1 MIGYKDYVKAA
12 AKLQLALK
20 VALING
26 KFSDD
31 VRQFLSKVDT
41 EAEQLIG
48 GVDEDI
54 LELFTQRNCS
64 RRGGRPDE
72 NNPMRML

>member
-20 VALING
+20 VALQDG

-31 VRQFLSKVDT
+31 VKQFISKIDQ

-54 LELFTQRNCS
+54 LELFTQR
-64 RRGGRPDE
+64 RQAK
-72 NNPMRML
+72 

>member
-54 LELFTQRNCS
+54 LKLFTQR
-64 RRGGRPDE
+64 RQAK
-72 NNPMRML
+72 

>member
-1 MIGYKDYVKAA
+1 MIDCKDYVKAA

-20 VALING
+20 VALQDG

-31 VRQFLSKVDT
+31 VKQFISKIDQ

-48 GVDEDI
+48 GVDEDM
-54 LELFTQRNCS
+54 LELFTQR
-64 RRGGRPDE
+64 RQAK
-72 NNPMRML
+72 

>member
-1 MIGYKDYVKAA
+1 MVGYKDYVKAA
-12 AKLQLALK
+12 AKLQLALR

-31 VRQFLSKVDT
+31 IRQFLSKVDM
-41 EAEQLIG
+41 EAEKLIG

-54 LELFTQRNCS
+54 LKLFTQ
-64 RRGGRPDE
+64 GRQAK
-72 NNPMRML
+72 

>member
-31 VRQFLSKVDT
+31 VKQFLSKVDM

-54 LELFTQRNCS
+54 LELFTQR
-64 RRGGRPDE
+64 R
-72 NNPMRML
+72 

>member
-12 AKLQLALK
+12 AKLQLALR

-26 KFSDD
+26 KFSESIK
-31 VRQFLSKVDT
+31 QFIEKIDT

-54 LELFTQRNCS
+54 LELFTQR
-64 RRGGRPDE
+64 RQAK
-72 NNPMRML
+72 

>member
-12 AKLQLALK
+12 AKLQLALR

-54 LELFTQRNCS
+54 LELFTQR
-64 RRGGRPDE
+64 R
-72 NNPMRML
+72 

>member
-1 MIGYKDYVKAA
+1 VVDRARGGRRMIGYKDYVKAA

-31 VRQFLSKVDT
+31 VKQFLSKVDT

-54 LELFTQRNCS
+54 LELFTQR
-64 RRGGRPDE
+64 R
-72 NNPMRML
+72 

>member
-12 AKLQLALK
+12 AKLQLALR

-31 VRQFLSKVDT
+31 IRQFLSKVDM
-41 EAEQLIG
+41 EAEKLIG

-54 LELFTQRNCS
+54 LKLFTQR
-64 RRGGRPDE
+64 RQAK
-72 NNPMRML
+72 

>member
-31 VRQFLSKVDT
+31 VKQFLSKVDT

-54 LELFTQRNCS
+54 LELFTQR
-64 RRGGRPDE
+64 RQAK
-72 NNPMRML
+72 